1 MASTDNKNNKYKL
14 ILASG
19 SPRRKE
25 LLGWVN
31 IPFEII
37 VSNIEEITDK
47 VHPKEVAEDLATI
60 KGQDVYQ
67 KIMQVND
74 DQFPFIISSDTI
86 VTLGEKIYGKPKN
99 VQEAREMLIE
109 LEGKKHEVVT
119 AVAFIYRDQ
128 KSGDKKERAF
138 SVSTKVTFEKIDR
151 DLLDNYLAS
160 GDSLDKAG
168 SYGIQGQ
175 GLTFISSI
183 EGSYSNV
190 VGFPLTDF
198 IHEFK
203 KELGYENDTEG
214 KWREIFC

>member
-1 MASTDNKNNKYKL
+1 MESTDKYKL

-25 LLGWVN
+25 LLGWLNVN
-31 IPFEII
+31 FEII
-37 VSNIEEITDK
+37 VSNVEEVTTFTKPTD
-47 VHPKEVAEDLATI
+47 VAEDLARI
-60 KGQDVYQ
+60 KGEDTFN
-67 KIMQVND
+67 KITQNNKND
-74 DQFPFIISSDTI
+74 FPFVISSDTI
-86 VTLGEKIYGKPKN
+86 VTLGNKIYGKPKDTKS
-99 VQEAREMLIE
+99 AREMLIE

-119 AVAFIYRDQ
+119 AVALIYRDL
-128 KSGDKKERAF
+128 KTGERKEKVF
-138 SVSTKVTFEKIDR
+138 SVSTIVTFEKIDR

-198 IHEFK
+198 IREFK
-203 KELGYENDTEG
+203 KEIGYEDDQKG
-214 KWREIFC
+214 QWRELFV

>member
-1 MASTDNKNNKYKL
+1 MASTDNKNNQYKL

-25 LLGWVN
+25 LLGWMN

-37 VSNIEEITDK
+37 VSNIDEITDK

-67 KIMQVND
+67 KLMQKNEH
-74 DQFPFIISSDTI
+74 QFPFIISSDTI

-138 SVSTKVTFEKIDR
+138 SISTKVTFEKIDR
-151 DLLDNYLAS
+151 DLLENYLAS

-198 IHEFK
+198 IYEFK
-203 KELGYENDTEG
+203 KELGHENDTEG
-214 KWREIFC
+214 QWRELFC

>member
-1 MASTDNKNNKYKL
+1 MASIDKYKL

-31 IPFEII
+31 VPFEII
-37 VSNIEEITDK
+37 VSHVEEVTNEI
-47 VHPKEVAEDLATI
+47 HPKDVAQDLARI
-60 KGQDVYQ
+60 KGEDIYA
-67 KIMQVND
+67 KLALKGDSDIY
-74 DQFPFIISSDTI
+74 PFVISSDTI

-99 VQEAREMLIE
+99 VESAREMLLE

-119 AVAFIYRDQ
+119 AIAFIYRDL
-128 KSGDKKERAF
+128 KSGKRKERIF

-151 DLLDNYLAS
+151 DLLENYLSS

-198 IHEFK
+198 IREFK
-203 KELGYENDTEG
+203 EELGYSSDDSGE
-214 KWREIFC
+214 WRTLFA

>member
-1 MASTDNKNNKYKL
+1 MASTDNKNNQYKL

-25 LLGWVN
+25 LLGWMN

-67 KIMQVND
+67 KLMQKNEH
-74 DQFPFIISSDTI
+74 QFPFIISSDTI

-128 KSGDKKERAF
+128 QSGDKKERAF
-138 SVSTKVTFEKIDR
+138 SISTKVTFEKIDR
-151 DLLDNYLAS
+151 DLLENYLAS

-203 KELGYENDTEG
+203 KELGHEKDTEG
-214 KWREIFC
+214 KWRELFC